1 VEDLEA
7 TVIKCVVATLI
18 LVLLL
23 GGCFMGDGRG
33 FKVWATNQWDTP
45 VHIVLEGDPS
55 PDGLATRSSF
65 RADPG
70 IVDTSGSFV
79 DLTEG
84 NDGWV
89 EVFDV
94 GCMSLGRFEV
104 DAGDFGVTISADGE
118 ATIREYGFAQRPT
131 TQERLPPSADCLH

>member
-1 VEDLEA
+1 M
-7 TVIKCVVATLI
+7 IKRLVATAPL
-18 LVLLL
+18 LLLL

-33 FKVWATNQWDTP
+33 FHVWVTNQSATP
-45 VHIVLEGDPS
+45 VHVVLEGDTL
-55 PDGLATRSSF
+55 PDGQPTRSSF

-70 IVDTSGSFV
+70 IVDTPGSFV
-79 DLTEG
+79 DLAEG

-89 EVFDV
+89 EVLDV

-104 DAGDFGVTISADGE
+104 DAGDFGVTVSAGGE

-131 TQERLPPSADCLH
+131 TQERLPPSAECLH